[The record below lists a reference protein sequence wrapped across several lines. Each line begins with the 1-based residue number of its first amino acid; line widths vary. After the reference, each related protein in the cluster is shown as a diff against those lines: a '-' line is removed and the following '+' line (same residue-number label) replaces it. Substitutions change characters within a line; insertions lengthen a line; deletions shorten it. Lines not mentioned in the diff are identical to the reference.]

1 MYMIPPSVIPVVYS
15 YTRVVAIGR
24 DDDDVIPGRGVVR
37 VSVVIT
43 MHIIVPSMK
52 TCF

>member
-1 MYMIPPSVIPVVYS
+1 MYMIPPSVIPVVHS
-15 YTRVVAIGR
+15 YTRVVVIGH
-24 DDDDVIPGRGVVR
+24 DDDVMPGRGVVR

>member
-15 YTRVVAIGR
+15 YTRVVVIGR
-24 DDDDVIPGRGVVR
+24 DVMPGRGVVQ